1 MILVAF
7 LLNLNATSICKT
19 AQKVIKNKEKPQKF
33 ITSGAFYMVTRTGF
47 EPAFGVFRSSDFHEK
62 DELIHVFHMKK
73 VTEFRLLHFLLHFP
87 VALFQQTRD
96 IESVFCDSEPMRV
109 S

>member
-33 ITSGAFYMVTRTGF
+33 ITSGAFYLVTRTGF
-47 EPAFGVFRSSDFHEK
+47 EPALV
-62 DELIHVFHMKK
+62 LITMKNVLK
-73 VTEFRLLHFLLHFP
+73 IT
-87 VALFQQTRD
+87 LF
-96 IESVFCDSEPMRV
+96 IGKK
-109 S
+109 

>member
-19 AQKVIKNKEKPQKF
+19 AQKVIKNEEKPQKF

-47 EPAFGVFRSSDFHEK
+47 EPAFGVSECSDFHEK
-62 DELIHVFHMKK
+62 DEVIHVFLYEKS
-73 VTEFRLLHFLLHFP
+73 
-87 VALFQQTRD
+87 D
-96 IESVFCDSEPMRV
+96 GI
-109 S
+109 

>member
-33 ITSGAFYMVTRTGF
+33 ITSGAFYLVTRTGF
-47 EPAFGVFRSSDFHEK
+47 EPAFGVFRSSNFHEK
-62 DELIHVFHMKK
+62 DEIIHIFHMKK
-73 VTEFRLLHFLLHFP
+73 VTGFRRLHFLLHLMLQRNLSF
-87 VALFQQTRD
+87 LWQTLD
-96 IESVFCDSEPMRV
+96 HP
-109 S
+109 